1 MNIVSDLTNLHSISN
16 VNVTLTHSGE
26 TPQAVDSTSYTQT
39 LSGTDNKKLTITFS
53 DTFVS
58 TLSETDV
65 LTIDYQAIL
74 SKNAKVINDQG
85 DVNENTIT
93 FQYSNQT
100 ATQTLFIE
108 TTKIT
113 ITKADSQNKV
123 LNDAII
129 RVYRESAGGTA
140 ITFKT
145 LNDTTLYPDPSGIED
160 IKLSSWDI
168 KGLATGKYYI
178 EEVQAPKG
186 YQKLTQ
192 RKEITVDG
200 NNIGTISNPTVNG
213 GFIIINEPGITL
225 PASGSTSFLVLAITG
240 CITMAAGVFLVLHNR
255 RHI

>member
-1 MNIVSDLTNLHSISN
+1 MVSLSVLN
-16 VNVTLTHSGE
+16 VI
-26 TPQAVDSTSYTQT
+26 AVPP
-39 LSGTDNKKLTITFS
+39 
-53 DTFVS
+53 
-58 TLSETDV
+58 
-65 LTIDYQAIL
+65 
-74 SKNAKVINDQG
+74 
-85 DVNENTIT
+85 
-93 FQYSNQT
+93 
-100 ATQTLFIE
+100 
-108 TTKIT
+108 
-113 ITKADSQNKV
+113 ADSQNRV
-123 LNDAII
+123 LNGATINI
-129 RVYRESAGGTA
+129 YRESTGGTA
-140 ITFKT
+140 LKFSIANGDYLF
-145 LNDTTLYPDPSGIED
+145 PDPSGTDD

-200 NNIGTISNPTVNG
+200 NNIGTISNPTVTG